1 MTPRGCARLSVAATV
16 TAAGAL
22 AYAETALPA
31 QVLLSHYALV
41 PGGLAPVIAGM
52 LALAGACVWLAYGL
66 AVTDP
71 VRTAATRV
79 LLLAGAAGL
88 VLSAIFPTDPSG
100 SHLDTV
106 SGEIHR
112 WAAAVVFTSLPVAGW
127 MLARGRTGTPGWNAV
142 RALSVAAGVTL
153 AVYLAAHPAS
163 FTSSFVNGGAYYGL
177 LERAV
182 VVADMALIV
191 AMAVTMAGATARL
204 RPAAATE
211 SAVRTSETEQQRLAA

>member
-16 TAAGAL
+16 TSAGAL
-22 AYAETALPA
+22 AYAETTLPA

-52 LALAGACVWLAYGL
+52 LALAGACLWLAYGL

-71 VRTAATRV
+71 ARTAATRV

-88 VLSAIFPTDPSG
+88 VMSAIFPTDPSG
-100 SHLDTV
+100 SQLDTV

-127 MLARGRTGTPGWNAV
+127 MLARGRAGAPGWNAV
-142 RALSVAAGVTL
+142 RALSVAAGMTL
-153 AVYLAAHPAS
+153 AVYLVAHPAS

-182 VVADMALIV
+182 VVADMALIL
-191 AMAVTMAGATARL
+191 AMALAAAGL
-204 RPAAATE
+204 RPAAATT
-211 SAVRTSETEQQRLAA
+211 SAVETSEEAEPQQLAA